1 MTGIWPGD
9 TRCVVMLGFDVDG
22 PSAMIRRNP
31 AVAEMPSTLSM
42 GDFGPKVAVPRILE
56 LLAKH
61 EVPASFYVPGWVAER
76 HPSTVEAIAQA
87 GHEVAHHGY
96 LHEPPASLTREE
108 EADVLDRGSAIL
120 EGLTGQ
126 RPVGYRSPSWEL
138 SSHSLELL
146 AERGFLYDSSLM
158 GDDAPYLVG
167 GDAGERRLVEIPV
180 HWTLDDAPFWYF
192 NPAIQRTEVMATP
205 GHVFEIWSGA
215 FEELYDRGRAFTLTM
230 HPWITG
236 RAGRLRMLDRLIE
249 HIRGFTSVEFERAD
263 DVARGWAER
272 AGLQAAGG
280 A

>member
-1 MTGIWPGD
+1 MTGIWQGD
-9 TRCVVMLGFDVDG
+9 TQCTVMLGFDVDG

-42 GDFGPKVAVPRILE
+42 GDFGPVVAVPRILE

-76 HPSTVEAIAQA
+76 HPAAIEAIARA

-96 LHEPPASLTREE
+96 LHEPPASLTPEE
-108 EADVLDRGSAIL
+108 EAEVLDRGLSIL

-138 SSHSLELL
+138 SAHSLSLL

-158 GDDAPYLVG
+158 GNDAPYLVS
-167 GDAGERRLVEIPV
+167 DAGGRQLVEIPV
-180 HWTLDDAPFWYF
+180 HWTLDDAPFFYF

-205 GHVFEIWSGA
+205 GHVFEIWSEA
-215 FEELYDRGRAFTLTM
+215 FNELYERGRAYTLTM

-236 RAGRLRMLDRLIE
+236 RAGRLSMLDRLIE
-249 HIRGFTSVEFERAD
+249 HIQGFSNVEFARAD
-263 DVARGWAER
+263 VVARAWAER
-272 AGLQAAGG
+272 SGLDASR
-280 A
+280 